1 MNIGVNLYLQTPFFY
16 FIMITNTLRIFL
28 FSILIGCPAF
38 SQVVDST
45 QTEDEDY
52 SQYGSADESVKFCTQ
67 KVRFLSPTKLISVGY
82 EWQAPFEMK
91 LTYKGA
97 NFNQT
102 LEKQD
107 ITFLGGA
114 RGQFNAPVISN
125 NRFILNLGANY
136 YESAISINKSG
147 DNGNSMLYSHEEVF
161 KNALSKGL
169 RTVGLNATAFKPLDD
184 KHFLILSAMG
194 DFSGNFGWKIL
205 DTLLPKPT
213 FTFAALYGWKKSETF
228 MWAIGATQTW
238 RGGERLYIPLLLLNK
253 TFNDKWGLEMLLPAR
268 AHLRYNFSPQSLL
281 LGGFEIEG
289 NSYRIGKGDVAF
301 LNSSSQPVDYLELRR
316 SELKF
321 RLMYEQKITGF
332 IWLSAQAGW
341 RMNYKFNFSETR
353 SSERGKFVYE
363 SKLGNPF
370 YAGISLNLVS
380 P

>member
-1 MNIGVNLYLQTPFFY
+1 MNLYLHKPFSH
-16 FIMITNTLRIFL
+16 FIMIINTLLIFL
-28 FSILIGCPAF
+28 FSILIGCPAY

-45 QTEDEDY
+45 QTEEEDY
-52 SQYGSADESVKFCTQ
+52 SQYGSADESVKYCTQ

-82 EWQAPFEMK
+82 EWQAPFDLK
-91 LTYKGA
+91 LTYKGQ
-97 NFNQT
+97 NGDQTIQNQNV
-102 LEKQD
+102 
-107 ITFLGGA
+107 TFLGGA

-136 YESAISINKSG
+136 YESAISIKNSG
-147 DNGNSMLYSHEEVF
+147 ENENSMLFSHEEVF
-161 KNALSKGL
+161 RNALLKGL

-184 KHFLILSAMG
+184 KHFLIFSVMG
-194 DFSGNFGWKIL
+194 DFSGNFGWNTMEKQ
-205 DTLLPKPT
+205 LPNPT
-213 FTFAALYGWKKSETF
+213 YTFAALYGWKKSETF

-238 RGGERLYIPLLLLNK
+238 RGGERLYVPLLLFNK

-289 NSYRIGKGDVAF
+289 NSYRIGKSDVDF
-301 LNSSSQPVDYLELRR
+301 LNSTSQPVDYLELRR

-321 RLMYEQKITGF
+321 RLIYEQKITGF
-332 IWLSAQAGW
+332 IWLSIQAGW
-341 RMNYKFNFSETR
+341 RMNYKFNFSEAR
-353 SSERGKFVYE
+353 DSERGKFVYE
-363 SKLGNPF
+363 SKLGNPI

>member
-1 MNIGVNLYLQTPFFY
+1 
-16 FIMITNTLRIFL
+16 MIYSALRICLFL
-28 FSILIGCPAF
+28 ILISPPVF
-38 SQVVDST
+38 SQVTDST
-45 QTEDEDY
+45 QNEEEDY
-52 SQYGSADESVKFCTQ
+52 SQYGSADESVKYCTQ

-82 EWQAPFEMK
+82 EWQAPFDMEF
-91 LTYKGA
+91 TYKAGSGDR
-97 NFNQT
+97 T
-102 LEKQD
+102 LEKQSV
-107 ITFLGGA
+107 TYFGGA

-136 YESAISINKSG
+136 YESAFTIKKQFDPGFQDGTVQAIR
-147 DNGNSMLYSHEEVF
+147 NSLTM
-161 KNALSKGL
+161 GL
-169 RTVGLNATAFKPLDD
+169 RTVGLNVTAFKPLDD

-194 DFSGNFGWKIL
+194 DFSGNYGWGSL
-205 DTLLPKPT
+205 DTAIPKPT
-213 FTFAALYGWKKSETF
+213 YTFAALYGWKKSETF

-238 RGGERLYIPLLLLNK
+238 RGGERLYVPLLLFNK

-289 NSYRIGKGDVAF
+289 NSYRITKNDLSFTNPAG
-301 LNSSSQPVDYLELRR
+301 QPLDNLELRR

-332 IWLSAQAGW
+332 IWLSVQAGW
-341 RMNYKFNFSETR
+341 RMNYKFNFSEER
-353 SSERGKFVYE
+353 GSERGKFVFE
-363 SKLGNPF
+363 SKLGNPV